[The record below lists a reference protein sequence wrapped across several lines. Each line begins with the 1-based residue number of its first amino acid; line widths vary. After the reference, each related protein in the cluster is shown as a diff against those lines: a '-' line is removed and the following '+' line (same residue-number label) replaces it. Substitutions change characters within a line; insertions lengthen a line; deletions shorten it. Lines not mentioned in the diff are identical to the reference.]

1 VTGTAAALLL
11 LLSASSQEVKGPL
24 AGLPGRPGP
33 HLERIGAL
41 GDNAW
46 LELGAPAP
54 DPAWGRARGRSW
66 NTLMPL
72 APELGGAFLFGEG
85 VHGYAKPDGH
95 YMDDLW
101 FYDLR
106 GHRWICC
113 YPGADTKTLDLKL
126 NADGFEATAGEEP
139 IPVATQVHGYQMNT
153 YDSDRKRFM
162 SMPNP
167 HGYEKKALPQR
178 ANWLKP
184 APADAGPW
192 FFETTTGRWNRTRTG
207 TPAPPSGFGDTFH
220 YLPSLKKAF
229 FSHRSQDAWLYDPGA
244 NRWEKVA
251 AQGTPPPFGIDAV
264 SCLDS
269 KRERIYIGGGSYP
282 VAPEGSRAFWVY
294 DLRTNSWIDPAPQ
307 GAPCRGSNSFPTK
320 NALMVY
326 DPANDVVL
334 LLFHSHHDDKPEKLG
349 IYVFDPRANA
359 WADEPLPVPEK
370 LGRDRKPKNGFFD
383 PAQNAIFIHSAGDSQ
398 DDGVIW
404 VYRYRGGR
412 K

>member
-1 VTGTAAALLL
+1 MISLAAALLL
-11 LLSASSQEVKGPL
+11 LAGSAQEAKGPL
-24 AGLPGRPGP
+24 AGLPGPAGP
-33 HLERIGAL
+33 HLGKVQAL

-54 DPAWGRARGRSW
+54 DPTWGRARGRSW
-66 NTLMPL
+66 NTLMPP

-113 YPGADTKTLDLKL
+113 YPGADTKTLELKA
-126 NADGFEATAGEEP
+126 NADGFEATAGGEP
-139 IPVATQVHGYQMNT
+139 IPVATQAHGYQMNT
-153 YDSDRKRFM
+153 YDPDRKRFM

-178 ANWLKP
+178 AAWLKP
-184 APADAGPW
+184 VPPDASPW
-192 FFETTTGRWNRTRTG
+192 IFEATRGTWNRTRTG
-207 TPAPPSGFGDTFH
+207 TAAPQSGFGDTFH
-220 YLPSLKKAF
+220 YIPSLKKAF
-229 FSHRSQDAWLYDPGA
+229 FSHRSQDAWFYDPGP
-244 NRWEKVA
+244 NRWEKA
-251 AQGTPPPFGIDAV
+251 EARGTPPPFGIDAV
-264 SCLDS
+264 SCVDT
-269 KRERIYIGGGSYP
+269 KRGRIYIGGGSYP
-282 VAPEGSRAFWVY
+282 VAPEGTRAFWIY
-294 DLRTNSWIDPAPQ
+294 DLKSNAWSDPKPK

-326 DPANDVVL
+326 DPSSDVVL
-334 LLFHSHHDDKPEKLG
+334 LVFHSHHDDQPEKLG
-349 IYVFDPRANA
+349 IYVYDPEKNA
-359 WADEPLPVPEK
+359 WADEPLTVPEK

-383 PAQNAIFIHSAGDSQ
+383 PGQNAIFIHTAGDSQ

-404 VYRYRGGR
+404 VYRYKGGR